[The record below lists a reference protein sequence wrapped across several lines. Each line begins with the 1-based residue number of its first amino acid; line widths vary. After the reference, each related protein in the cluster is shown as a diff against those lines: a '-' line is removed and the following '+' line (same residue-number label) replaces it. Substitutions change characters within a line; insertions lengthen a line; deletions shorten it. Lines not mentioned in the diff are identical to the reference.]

1 MTTRL
6 CTTNRQ
12 NIPVGTCL
20 LLVLLVGLVRPPQSL
35 AHDEW
40 YRGLDLE
47 PALADSSLVLVGR
60 VIDVSETKLGVGGK
74 GERSLLQYKFEPV
87 LVVKGVFSRESLLL
101 TSDDLGTQQ
110 FNGVTD
116 AASIETGQLRLLMLG
131 RSFAGY
137 AMRREAVSFDQAI
150 PRLSSPNDE
159 LIATVNILL
168 AVNHN
173 LDRAKKVALLLDG
186 LRKQKG
192 APAIPLLMA
201 VERRSL
207 LAAQPP
213 GAAGSIAPHLSDPS
227 PAVRE
232 QAAKT
237 LYSLLKADYLDQPK
251 FHEVAA
257 SALAASIAR
266 PDPSFAARVAAFEA
280 LGAAGPQALEDK
292 AVKAQLG
299 LDPLGTFA
307 EQGARFHA
315 IGDLKVLG
323 QSRAVLTLL
332 NQMPL
337 DAPGEIQYGAEWA
350 AARLDPSEGVKEVT
364 LRIKKKYDAGL
375 PVVTE
380 IDLLGNL
387 PSSEA
392 APALIDVAKL
402 PLNHE
407 ERLAFVSACKK
418 VASAALVP
426 ALATML
432 VPAQQDIWCNAVDA
446 LVKIDT
452 DDAARALQPHLLQE
466 TNLQRKIEIAEFLGH
481 HGIRDG
487 YPYAIEHMSEP
498 YLREEAISALAAIR
512 DPRAVG
518 ELRKILETSNDVAW
532 NSAAVRALGALG
544 ASDLASQFLEM
555 AQDAANPLGPSALI
569 ALGDLHEAKAV
580 EIVRA
585 GFASRNPERL
595 AASAR
600 AAGKL
605 VALPGVNAD
614 DVRDR
619 LAALLADRGAWQP
632 ARLAALNSLLTL
644 NDRRLDGALALA
656 VRDAGLESSD
666 LLNKIEE
673 QLCKRSVRLASVS
686 FGP

>member
-1 MTTRL
+1 LTTHL
-6 CTTNRQ
+6 CTAHRQ
-12 NIPVGTCL
+12 NILIATCL
-20 LLVLLVGLVRPPQSL
+20 LFFFLVGPARCL

-47 PALADSSLVLVGR
+47 SALADSGLVLVGR
-60 VIDVSETKLGVGGK
+60 VTDVSETKIGMGGK

-87 LVVKGVFSRESLLL
+87 LVLKGVFSRESLLL

-110 FNGVTD
+110 FSQQFTD
-116 AASIETGQLRLLMLG
+116 AAPIEAGQLRLLILG

-137 AMRREAVSFDQAI
+137 AMRRGALSSDQAI

-159 LIATVNILL
+159 LLATVNILL

-192 APAIPLLMA
+192 AAAIPLLTA
-201 VERRSL
+201 VERRAL
-207 LAAQPP
+207 LVAQTP
-213 GAAGSIAPHLSDPS
+213 GAVESIAPHLSDAS

-237 LYSLLKADYLDQPK
+237 LYALLKADYLEQAK
-251 FHEVAA
+251 LREVAA
-257 SALAASIAR
+257 HALAASIAR
-266 PDPSFAARVAAFEA
+266 PDPSFAPRVAAFEG
-280 LGAAGPQALEDK
+280 LGTAGPQALED
-292 AVKAQLG
+292 ATVKAQLG
-299 LDPLGTFA
+299 LDPLATFA
-307 EQGARFHA
+307 ERGARLHT
-315 IGDLKVLG
+315 IGDLKVSG

-332 NQMPL
+332 NQVPL

-350 AARLDPSEGVKEVT
+350 AARLDTSEGVKEVT

-387 PSSEA
+387 PSSEGSS
-392 APALIDVAKL
+392 ALVDVAKL

-418 VASAALVP
+418 VTSATLVP

-432 VPAQQDIWCNAVDA
+432 VPAQQDIWWTAVDA

-452 DDAARALQPHLLQE
+452 DEAAKALQPHLLQE
-466 TNLQRKIEIAEFLGH
+466 TNLQRKIEIAEFLGR

-498 YLREEAISALAAIR
+498 YLREEAIAALAAIR
-512 DPRAVG
+512 EPRAVG

-532 NSAAVRALGALG
+532 NSAAVRALGALE
-544 ASDLASQFLEM
+544 ASDLAPQFLEM

-569 ALGDLHEAKAV
+569 ALGDLHEVKAV
-580 EIVRA
+580 EIARA
-585 GFASRNPERL
+585 GFASRDSQRL
-595 AASAR
+595 EASAR

-605 VALPGVNAD
+605 LALPGVSAD
-614 DVRDR
+614 DVHDR
-619 LAALLADRGAWQP
+619 LAALLADRGASQP
-632 ARLAALNSLLTL
+632 ARLAALNSLVAL

-656 VRDAGLESSD
+656 VRDAGLENSE

-673 QLCKRSVRLASVS
+673 QLCKRSTKLTL
-686 FGP
+686 P

>member
-6 CTTNRQ
+6 CTRNRQ
-12 NIPVGTCL
+12 NILIATCL
-20 LLVLLVGLVRPPQSL
+20 LLFLLVGPPRSL
-35 AHDEW
+35 AHHEW

-47 PALADSSLVLVGR
+47 CVLADSSLVLVGR
-60 VIDVSETKLGVGGK
+60 VTDVSETKIGMGGK
-74 GERSLLQYKFEPV
+74 GELSLLQYKFEPV
-87 LVVKGVFSRESLLL
+87 RVLKGVFSRDSLLL

-116 AASIETGQLRLLMLG
+116 AAPIEAGQLRLLMLG

-137 AMRREAVSFDQAI
+137 AMRREARSFDQAI

-159 LIATVNILL
+159 LLATVNILL

-173 LDRAKKVALLLDG
+173 LDRAKKVALLIDA

-192 APAIPLLMA
+192 PPAIPLLMA
-201 VERRSL
+201 VERRPL
-207 LAAQPP
+207 LAAQTP
-213 GAAGSIAPHLSDPS
+213 GAVESIAPHLNDAS

-237 LYSLLKADYLDQPK
+237 LYALLKADYLDQAK
-251 FHEVAA
+251 LREVAA
-257 SALAASIAR
+257 NALAASIAR
-266 PDPSFAARVAAFEA
+266 PDPSFAPRVSAFEA
-280 LGAAGPQALEDK
+280 LGAAGPQALEDA

-299 LDPLGTFA
+299 LGPLATFA
-307 EQGARFHA
+307 EQGARLHA
-315 IGDLKVLG
+315 IGDLKVPG

-332 NQMPL
+332 NQVPL
-337 DAPGEIQYGAEWA
+337 DAPGEIHYGAEWA
-350 AARLDPSEGVKEVT
+350 AARLDPSAGVMEVT

-380 IDLLGNL
+380 IDLFGNL
-387 PSSEA
+387 PSAEA
-392 APALIDVAKL
+392 TPALVDVAKL
-402 PLNHE
+402 PLNHD
-407 ERLAFVSACKK
+407 ERMAFVSACKK
-418 VASAALVP
+418 VASAPLVP
-426 ALATML
+426 ALAPCL
-432 VPAQQDIWCNAVDA
+432 VPAPKAIWWTAVDA

-452 DDAARALQPHLLQE
+452 DDAAKALRPHLVQE
-466 TNLQRKIEIAEFLGH
+466 TNLQRKIEIAEFLGR

-498 YLREEAISALAAIR
+498 YLREEAIAALAAIR
-512 DPRAVG
+512 EPRAVG

-544 ASDLASQFLEM
+544 ASDLAPRFLEM
-555 AQDAANPLGPSALI
+555 AQDTANPLGSSALI
-569 ALGDLHEAKAV
+569 ALGDLHEAKAM

-585 GFASRNPERL
+585 GFASRDPERL

-600 AAGKL
+600 AASKL
-605 VALPGVNAD
+605 LALPGVSAD

-632 ARLAALNSLLTL
+632 ARLAALNSLLAL
-644 NDRRLDGALALA
+644 NDPRLDGALAIA
-656 VRDAGLESSD
+656 VRDAGLENSE
-666 LLNKIEE
+666 LLSKIEE
-673 QLCKRSVRLASVS
+673 QLCKRSVRLTL
-686 FGP
+686 P

>member
-1 MTTRL
+1 MITRL
-6 CTTNRQ
+6 CATNRQ
-12 NIPVGTCL
+12 NVAIAACL
-20 LLVLLVGLVRPPQSL
+20 LFLFLVAPPRSL

-47 PALADSSLVLVGR
+47 SALADSGLVLVGR
-60 VIDVSETKLGVGGK
+60 VTDVSETKLGVGGK

-87 LVVKGVFSRESLLL
+87 LVLKGVFSRETLLL

-110 FNGVTD
+110 YME
-116 AASIETGQLRLLMLG
+116 AAPIEAGQLRLLILA

-137 AMRREAVSFDQAI
+137 AMPREAVSFDQAI
-150 PRLSSPNDE
+150 PRLGTPNDE
-159 LIATVNILL
+159 LLATVNILL

-192 APAIPLLMA
+192 AAAIPLLLA

-207 LAAQPP
+207 LAAQTP
-213 GAAGSIAPHLSDPS
+213 GALESIAPHLNDAS

-237 LYSLLKADYLDQPK
+237 LYALLQADYLDQAK
-251 FHEVAA
+251 FRDVAA
-257 SALAASIAR
+257 NRLAASIAR
-266 PDPSFAARVAAFEA
+266 PDLSFAPRVAAFEA
-280 LGAAGPQALEDK
+280 LGVAGPQALQD
-292 AVKAQLG
+292 ATVKAQLG
-299 LDPLGTFA
+299 LDPVATFA
-307 EQGARFHA
+307 EQGARLHA
-315 IGDLKVLG
+315 IGDLQMTS

-332 NQMPL
+332 HQVPL

-350 AARLDPSEGVKEVT
+350 AARLDAAAGVKEVT
-364 LRIKKKYDAGL
+364 LRIMKKYDTGL

-387 PSSEA
+387 PSAEA
-392 APALIDVAKL
+392 TTALVDVAKL
-402 PLNHE
+402 SLNHD
-407 ERLAFVSACKK
+407 ERRAFVSACQK
-418 VASAALVP
+418 VASAPLVAP
-426 ALATML
+426 LAAML
-432 VPAQQDIWCNAVDA
+432 VPAQQDIWWSAEDA
-446 LVKIDT
+446 LIKIDS
-452 DDAARALQPHLLQE
+452 DDAAKALQPHLVQE
-466 TNLQRKIEIAEFLGH
+466 TNLQRKIEIAGFLGR

-512 DPRAVG
+512 EPRALG

-544 ASDLASQFLEM
+544 ASDLAPRFLEM
-555 AQDAANPLGPSALI
+555 AQDTANPLGPSALV
-569 ALGDLHEAKAV
+569 ALGDLREAKAI
-580 EIVRA
+580 EIARA

-595 AASAR
+595 AASAV

-605 VALPGVNAD
+605 LALPGISAD

-619 LAALLADRGAWQP
+619 LAAVLGDRGASQP
-632 ARLAALNSLLTL
+632 ARLAALNSLLEL

-656 VRDAGLESSD
+656 VRDAALESSE
-666 LLNKIEE
+666 LLNRIEE
-673 QLCKRSVRLASVS
+673 QSRKRRVKLMS
-686 FGP
+686 P

>member
-1 MTTRL
+1 MMTRL

-12 NIPVGTCL
+12 NIPIATCL
-20 LLVLLVGLVRPPQSL
+20 LLFFLVGPPRSL

-47 PALADSSLVLVGR
+47 SALADSGLVLVGR
-60 VIDVSETKLGVGGK
+60 VSDVSETKLGVGGK

-87 LVVKGVFSRESLLL
+87 LVLKGVFSRESLLL

-116 AASIETGQLRLLMLG
+116 AAPIETGQLRLLMLG

-137 AMRREAVSFDQAI
+137 SMRREARSFDQAI
-150 PRLSSPNDE
+150 PRLNSTNDE

-173 LDRAKKVALLLDG
+173 LDRATKVALLLDG

-192 APAIPLLMA
+192 AAAIPLLIA
-201 VERRSL
+201 VERRAL
-207 LAAQPP
+207 LAAQTPS
-213 GAAGSIAPHLSDPS
+213 AVESIAPHLRDAS

-237 LYSLLKADYLDQPK
+237 LYALLKADYLDQTK
-251 FHEVAA
+251 FREVAA
-257 SALAASIAR
+257 NALAASIAR
-266 PDPSFAARVAAFEA
+266 PDPSFAPRVAAFEA
-280 LGAAGPQALEDK
+280 LGAAGLQALENTT
-292 AVKAQLG
+292 VNAQLG
-299 LDPLGTFA
+299 LGPLATFA
-307 EQGARFHA
+307 EQGARLHA
-315 IGDLKVLG
+315 IGDLKVSG
-323 QSRAVLTLL
+323 ESRAVLTLL
-332 NQMPL
+332 TQVPL
-337 DAPGEIQYGAEWA
+337 DAPGELQYGAEWA
-350 AARLDPSEGVKEVT
+350 AARLDRSAGVKEVT
-364 LRIKKKYDAGL
+364 LRLKKKHDAGL

-387 PSSEA
+387 PSAEIT
-392 APALIDVAKL
+392 PALVDVAKL
-402 PLNHE
+402 PLNHD
-407 ERLAFVSACKK
+407 ERMAFVSACKK
-418 VASAALVP
+418 VVSAALVP

-432 VPAQQDIWCNAVDA
+432 VPAQQDIWWTAVDA
-446 LVKIDT
+446 LIKIDT
-452 DDAARALQPHLLQE
+452 DDAAKALRPHLLQE
-466 TNLQRKIEIAEFLGH
+466 TNLQRKIKMAEFLGR

-498 YLREEAISALAAIR
+498 YLREEAIAALAAIR
-512 DPRAVG
+512 EPRAVG

-544 ASDLASQFLEM
+544 ASDLAPQFLEM
-555 AQDAANPLGPSALI
+555 AQDTANPLGSSALI
-569 ALGDLHEAKAV
+569 ALGDLREAKAI

-585 GFASRNPERL
+585 GLASRDPQRL
-595 AASAR
+595 EASAR

-605 VALPGVNAD
+605 VALPGVSAD

-619 LAALLADRGAWQP
+619 LAVLLADRGASQP
-632 ARLAALNSLLTL
+632 ARLAALNSLVEL
-644 NDRRLDGALALA
+644 NDRRLDGALGLA
-656 VRDAGLESSD
+656 VRDAGLENGE

-673 QLCKRSVRLASVS
+673 QLCQRSVRLTL
-686 FGP
+686 P

>member
-1 MTTRL
+1 MPL
-6 CTTNRQ
+6 
-12 NIPVGTCL
+12 CL
-20 LLVLLVGLVRPPQSL
+20 LLCFLVGPPRSL

-47 PALADSSLVLVGR
+47 SALADSSLVLVGR
-60 VIDVSETKLGVGGK
+60 VTDVSETKLGVGGK

-87 LVVKGVFSRESLLL
+87 LVLKGVFSRESLLL

-110 FNGVTD
+110 FTD
-116 AASIETGQLRLLMLG
+116 AAPIEAGQLRLLILA

-137 AMRREAVSFDQAI
+137 AMRREALSFDQAI
-150 PRLSSPNDE
+150 PRLSNPNDE
-159 LIATVNILL
+159 LLATVNILL
-168 AVNHN
+168 AVNHS
-173 LDRAKKVALLLDG
+173 LDRAKKVTLLLDG

-192 APAIPLLMA
+192 ARGYSAARGSGAPLAARCADPRRSGEHCAAL
-201 VERRSL
+201 ERSFARGARAGGKNSLRFAQSGLLRPTRSSAKSRRTRLPHRLRGRTPVSL
-207 LAAQPP
+207 LA
-213 GAAGSIAPHLSDPS
+213 SLRSKHLAPRD
-227 PAVRE
+227 
-232 QAAKT
+232 
-237 LYSLLKADYLDQPK
+237 
-251 FHEVAA
+251 
-257 SALAASIAR
+257 
-266 PDPSFAARVAAFEA
+266 
-280 LGAAGPQALEDK
+280 PQALEDT

-299 LDPLGTFA
+299 LDPLATFA
-307 EQGARFHA
+307 EQGARLHA
-315 IGDLKVLG
+315 IGDLKMPG

-332 NQMPL
+332 NQVPL

-387 PSSEA
+387 PSTEA
-392 APALIDVAKL
+392 TPALVDVAKL
-402 PLNHE
+402 PLNHD
-407 ERLAFVSACKK
+407 ERQAFVSACQK
-418 VASAALVP
+418 VASAPLVAP
-426 ALATML
+426 LATML
-432 VPAQQDIWCNAVDA
+432 VPAQQDIWWSAVDA

-452 DDAARALQPHLLQE
+452 DDAAKALQPHLVQE
-466 TNLQRKIEIAEFLGH
+466 TNLQRKIEIAEFLGR

-512 DPRAVG
+512 EPRAVG

-544 ASDLASQFLEM
+544 ASDLAPQFLEM
-555 AQDAANPLGPSALI
+555 AQDTANPLGPSALI
-569 ALGDLHEAKAV
+569 ALGDLHETKAV

-585 GFASRNPERL
+585 GFASRNSERL
-595 AASAR
+595 EASAR

-605 VALPGVNAD
+605 LALPGVSAD

-632 ARLAALNSLLTL
+632 ARLAALNSLVAL

-656 VRDAGLESSD
+656 VRDAGLESSE
-666 LLNKIEE
+666 LLNKIED
-673 QLCKRSVRLASVS
+673 QLCKRSVRLTL
-686 FGP
+686 P

>member
-1 MTTRL
+1 MMTRL
-6 CTTNRQ
+6 CAPNRQ
-12 NIPVGTCL
+12 SIAIAAGL
-20 LLVLLVGLVRPPQSL
+20 LFLFLVAPPRSL

-47 PALADSSLVLVGR
+47 SALADSSLVLVGR
-60 VIDVSETKLGVGGK
+60 VSDVSETKLGVGGK

-87 LVVKGVFSRESLLL
+87 LVLKGVFSRETLLL

-110 FNGVTD
+110 FTE
-116 AASIETGQLRLLMLG
+116 AAPIEAGQLRLLILA

-150 PRLSSPNDE
+150 PRLSNPNDE
-159 LIATVNILL
+159 LLAAVNILL

-192 APAIPLLMA
+192 AAAIPLLIA

-207 LAAQPP
+207 LAAQTP
-213 GAAGSIAPHLSDPS
+213 GALESIAPHLNDAS

-237 LYSLLKADYLDQPK
+237 LYALLQADYLDQAK
-251 FHEVAA
+251 FRDVAA
-257 SALAASIAR
+257 NALAASIAR
-266 PDPSFAARVAAFEA
+266 PDPSFAPRVAAFEA
-280 LGAAGPQALEDK
+280 LGVAGPQALQD
-292 AVKAQLG
+292 ATVKAQLG
-299 LDPLGTFA
+299 LDAVATFA
-307 EQGARFHA
+307 EQGARLHA
-315 IGDLKVLG
+315 IGDLQMTS

-332 NQMPL
+332 NQVPL

-350 AARLDPSEGVKEVT
+350 AARLDPAAGVKEVT
-364 LRIKKKYDAGL
+364 LRIIKKYDTGL

-387 PSSEA
+387 PSAEA
-392 APALIDVAKL
+392 TAALVDVAKL
-402 PLNHE
+402 SLNHD
-407 ERLAFVSACKK
+407 ERRAFVSACNK
-418 VASAALVP
+418 VASAPLVAP
-426 ALATML
+426 LATML
-432 VPAQQDIWCNAVDA
+432 VPAQQDIWWSAVDA
-446 LVKIDT
+446 LIKIDS
-452 DDAARALQPHLLQE
+452 DGAAKALQPHLVQE
-466 TNLQRKIEIAEFLGH
+466 TNLQRKIQIAEFLGR

-512 DPRAVG
+512 EPRALG
-518 ELRKILETSNDVAW
+518 ELRKVLETSNDVAW

-544 ASDLASQFLEM
+544 ASDLAPRFLEM
-555 AQDAANPLGPSALI
+555 AQDTANPLGPSALV
-569 ALGDLHEAKAV
+569 ALGDLHEAKAM
-580 EIVRA
+580 EIARA

-595 AASAR
+595 AASAV

-605 VALPGVNAD
+605 LALPGVSAD

-619 LAALLADRGAWQP
+619 LAAVLGDRGASQP
-632 ARLAALNSLLTL
+632 ARLAALNSLLAL

-656 VRDAGLESSD
+656 VRDAALESSE
-666 LLNKIEE
+666 LLNRIEE
-673 QLCKRSVRLASVS
+673 QLCKRRVKLTS
-686 FGP
+686 P

>member
-6 CTTNRQ
+6 CTRNRQ
-12 NIPVGTCL
+12 NIPVATCL
-20 LLVLLVGLVRPPQSL
+20 LFFLVGPARSL

-47 PALADSSLVLVGR
+47 SALADSSLVLVGR
-60 VIDVSETKLGVGGK
+60 VTDVSETKIGMGGK
-74 GERSLLQYKFEPV
+74 GELSLLQYKFDPV
-87 LVVKGVFSRESLLL
+87 LVLKGVFSRESLLL

-116 AASIETGQLRLLMLG
+116 AAPIEAGQLRLLMLG

-137 AMRREAVSFDQAI
+137 AMRREARSFDQAI
-150 PRLSSPNDE
+150 PRLNSTNDE
-159 LIATVNILL
+159 LIATANILL

-192 APAIPLLMA
+192 AAAIPLLMA

-207 LAAQPP
+207 LAAQTP
-213 GAAGSIAPHLSDPS
+213 GAVGSIAPHLNDAS

-237 LYSLLKADYLDQPK
+237 LYALLKADYLDQPK
-251 FHEVAA
+251 FREVAA
-257 SALAASIAR
+257 NALAASIAR
-266 PDPSFAARVAAFEA
+266 PDPSLFPRVAAFEA
-280 LGAAGPQALEDK
+280 LGAAGPEALEDA

-299 LDPLGTFA
+299 LGPLATFA
-307 EQGARFHA
+307 EQGARLHA
-315 IGDLKVLG
+315 IGDLKVFG

-332 NQMPL
+332 TQVPL
-337 DAPGEIQYGAEWA
+337 DAPGEIQYGVEWA
-350 AARLDPSEGVKEVT
+350 AARLDPSKSVKEVT
-364 LRIKKKYDAGL
+364 VRIKKKYDAGL

-387 PSSEA
+387 PPTEA
-392 APALIDVAKL
+392 TPALVDVAKL
-402 PLNHE
+402 SLNHD
-407 ERLAFVSACKK
+407 ERQAFVSACKK
-418 VASAALVP
+418 VASAPLVP
-426 ALATML
+426 TLATML
-432 VPAQQDIWCNAVDA
+432 VPAQQDIWWTAVDA

-452 DDAARALQPHLLQE
+452 DDAAKALKPHLVQE
-466 TNLQRKIEIAEFLGH
+466 TNLQRKIEIAEFLGR

-498 YLREEAISALAAIR
+498 YLREEAIAALAAIR
-512 DPRAVG
+512 EPRAVG

-544 ASDLASQFLEM
+544 ASDLAPRFLEM
-555 AQDAANPLGPSALI
+555 AQDTANPLGSSALI
-569 ALGDLHEAKAV
+569 ALGDLHEAKAM

-585 GFASRNPERL
+585 GFASRDPERL

-605 VALPGVNAD
+605 CALPGVNAD
-614 DVRDR
+614 DVRDH
-619 LAALLADRGAWQP
+619 LAALLADRGASQP
-632 ARLAALNSLLTL
+632 ARLAALNSLVEL
-644 NDRRLDGALALA
+644 NDRRLDDALALA
-656 VRDAGLESSD
+656 VRDAGLENSE

-673 QLCKRSVRLASVS
+673 QLCKRSVRLTL
-686 FGP
+686 P

>member
-1 MTTRL
+1 MMTRL
-6 CTTNRQ
+6 CTRNRQ
-12 NIPVGTCL
+12 NTLSAACL
-20 LLVLLVGLVRPPQSL
+20 LLFFLVGPPRSL

-47 PALADSSLVLVGR
+47 SAVADSSLVLVGR
-60 VIDVSETKLGVGGK
+60 VTDVSETKIGMGGK
-74 GERSLLQYKFEPV
+74 GELSLLQYKFEPV
-87 LVVKGVFSRESLLL
+87 LVLKGVFSRESLLL

-116 AASIETGQLRLLMLG
+116 AAPIEAGQLRLLMLG

-137 AMRREAVSFDQAI
+137 AMRREARSFDQAI
-150 PRLSSPNDE
+150 PRLNSTNDE

-192 APAIPLLMA
+192 PPAIPLLVA

-207 LAAQPP
+207 LAAQTP
-213 GAAGSIAPHLSDPS
+213 GAMESIAPHLNDAS

-237 LYSLLKADYLDQPK
+237 LYALLKADYLDQPK
-251 FHEVAA
+251 FREVAPH
-257 SALAASIAR
+257 ALAASIAR
-266 PDPSFAARVAAFEA
+266 PDLSFAPRVAAFEA
-280 LGAAGPQALEDK
+280 LGAAGPEALKDA

-299 LDPLGTFA
+299 LDPLATFA
-307 EQGARFHA
+307 EQGARLRA
-315 IGDLKVLG
+315 IGDLKVPG
-323 QSRAVLTLL
+323 QSRAVMTLL
-332 NQMPL
+332 NEMPL
-337 DAPGEIQYGAEWA
+337 DAPAEIQYGAEWA
-350 AARLDPSEGVKEVT
+350 AARLDPSQGVKEVT
-364 LRIKKKYDAGL
+364 RRIKKKYDAGL
-375 PVVTE
+375 PVMTE

-387 PSSEA
+387 PSAEA
-392 APALIDVAKL
+392 TPALIDVAKL
-402 PLNHE
+402 PLNHD
-407 ERLAFVSACKK
+407 ERMAFVSACRK
-418 VASAALVP
+418 VASAPIVAP
-426 ALATML
+426 LATML
-432 VPAQQDIWCNAVDA
+432 VPTQQDLWWNAVDA
-446 LVKIDT
+446 LIKIDN
-452 DDAARALQPHLLQE
+452 DDAAKALQPHLVQE
-466 TNLQRKIEIAEFLGH
+466 TNLQRKIEIAEFLGR

-512 DPRAVG
+512 EPRAVG
-518 ELRKILETSNDVAW
+518 DLRKILETSNDVAW

-544 ASDLASQFLEM
+544 ASDLALQFLEM
-555 AQDAANPLGPSALI
+555 AQDTANPLGPSALI
-569 ALGDLHEAKAV
+569 ALGDLHEVKAV
-580 EIVRA
+580 EIARA

-595 AASAR
+595 EASAR

-605 VALPGVNAD
+605 LALPGVSAD

-632 ARLAALNSLLTL
+632 ARLAALNSLLAL

-656 VRDAGLESSD
+656 GRDAGLESSE

-673 QLCKRSVRLASVS
+673 QLCKRSVRLTL
-686 FGP
+686 P